1 MKITKRQLRRIISEA
16 LGENL
21 LPGFYRN
28 NVQQSGRGSE
38 GDLEVDF
45 FALYQ
50 ALENAGV
57 KILEYGDFAGWAGS
71 GDQVGAFVFYV
82 EENDNLNSIITN
94 LNREWAPIRWSVG
107 DPQKYMQRNLI
118 SVYADFKDFN
128 EPVYDYGR

>member
-57 KILEYGDFAGWAGS
+57 KILEYGDFAGWAGQ
-71 GDQVGAFVFYV
+71 GH
-82 EENDNLNSIITN
+82 
-94 LNREWAPIRWSVG
+94 
-107 DPQKYMQRNLI
+107 LI
-118 SVYADFKDFN
+118 D
-128 EPVYDYGR
+128 

>member
-1 MKITKRQLRRIISEA
+1 MKITRRQLRKIISEA
-16 LGENL
+16 MGEKL

-45 FALYQ
+45 FAIYQ
-50 ALENAGV
+50 ALEDAGV
-57 KILEYGDFAGWAGS
+57 KIFDYGDEGSS
-71 GDQVGAFVFYV
+71 GDQIGSFVFYV
-82 EENDNLNSIITN
+82 EETDNLNSIIAT
-94 LNREWAPIRWSVG
+94 LNREWSPIRWSVG
-107 DPQKYMQRNLI
+107 NPQRYMQRDQV

>member
-1 MKITKRQLRRIISEA
+1 MKITRRQLRKIISEA
-16 LGENL
+16 MGEKL

-28 NVQQSGRGSE
+28 NVNQSGRGNQ

-45 FALYQ
+45 FELYQ

-57 KILEYGDFAGWAGS
+57 KILEYGDEMIS
-71 GDQVGAFVFYV
+71 NQTEQIGAFIFYV
-82 EENDNLNSIITN
+82 EENDNLDSIIAN
-94 LNREWAPIRWSVG
+94 LNRDWSPIKWSSG
-107 DPQKYMQRNLI
+107 NPQKYMGKNQT